1 MIERP
6 DVSAAPAPVVTI
18 CDAPDPLDS
27 GALAIRCV
35 RPIPGAALHPRLQ
48 ITIATPADFGAIY
61 LTHSA
66 AFALMATL
74 ADYFS
79 DGSEDDPDDE
89 AA

>member
-1 MIERP
+1 M
-6 DVSAAPAPVVTI
+6 SAESAPVVTI

-66 AFALMATL
+66 AFALMVTL
-74 ADYFS
+74 ADYF
-79 DGSEDDPDDE
+79 DDE
-89 AA
+89 TPAEPEDEVA